1 MELSEDKKA
10 KLRTL
15 FNLKYIECL
24 MPSVFEAIFPAPNE
38 MTSKGAEDYSFANL
52 NLEFDR
58 WNDWKESHG
67 IKKEIEGEK
76 NYFEID
82 GIANSTLFIPAEF
95 VEKVFILG
103 FLP

>member
-24 MPSVFEAIFPAPNE
+24 MPSMFEAV
-38 MTSKGAEDYSFANL
+38 SKGTADYSFANL
-52 NLEFDR
+52 NLEFDQ
-58 WNDWKESHG
+58 WDNWKESQG
-67 IKKEIEGEK
+67 IKKEIKDEK

-82 GIANSTLFIPAEF
+82 GIANSTLFVPVEF